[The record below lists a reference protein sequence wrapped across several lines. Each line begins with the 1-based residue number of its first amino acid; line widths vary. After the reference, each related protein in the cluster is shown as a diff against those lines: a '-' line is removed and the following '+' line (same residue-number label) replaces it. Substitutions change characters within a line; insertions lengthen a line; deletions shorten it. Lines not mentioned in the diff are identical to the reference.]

1 MYKLNSDT
9 ASLKRIVDKYCSKY
23 DRGDAN
29 QYVVT
34 DLYELLDDLADKIN
48 DLNDFSEIF
57 RRILDLKAMQHKAQP
72 NLSLD
77 GGVGVG

>member
-1 MYKLNSDT
+1 MEDDSHPLQRR
-9 ASLKRIVDKYCSKY
+9 RIV
-23 DRGDAN
+23 
-29 QYVVT
+29 V
-34 DLYELLDDLADKIN
+34 ELTDKIN

-57 RRILDLKAMQHKAQP
+57 RRILDVYAMQHKPQP